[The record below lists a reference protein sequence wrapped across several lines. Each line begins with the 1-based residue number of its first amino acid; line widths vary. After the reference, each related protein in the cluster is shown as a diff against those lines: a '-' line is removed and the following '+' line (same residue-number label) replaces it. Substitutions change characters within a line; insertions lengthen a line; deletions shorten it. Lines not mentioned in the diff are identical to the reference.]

1 MDKCLIEQPPLFK
14 MDRANHEAACYL
26 YEENDIAPIEKPILY
41 SKPKKDLAVSA
52 TGKIPSAAH
61 IAAVIALVI
70 AAGVA
75 FAVNQNNAA
84 ISAEA
89 TKAARDAKATS
100 AAIAAATATVE
111 AEASMAEATASAEA
125 ELADDS
131 VAEAVVIPDFLLSAD
146 GATAKGALTLNV
158 ETVDE
163 IKEADER
170 HSYTFEATAGQD
182 VTIRLVTG
190 GSGLSGTGFYAPFGT
205 VYGPDGQFA
214 LALGDNPTRPG
225 RSHREKLTL
234 AAGSYQIVI
243 GANDEGIG
251 AEGYTI
257 VLQGEAPPLEPTA
270 IPVVAPDFVLSPDG
284 ATDKGALTLNVETV
298 DEIKEDAERHS
309 YTFEA
314 TAGQDVTIR
323 LVTGGSGL
331 SGTGFYAP
339 FGTVYGP
346 DGQFA
351 LALGDNPNAPGS
363 QSSRKT
369 DIGRWQ
375 LSDRHRRK

>member
-1 MDKCLIEQPPLFK
+1 M
-14 MDRANHEAACYL
+14 
-26 YEENDIAPIEKPILY
+26 
-41 SKPKKDLAVSA
+41 PKRQA
-52 TGKIPSAAH
+52 
-61 IAAVIALVI
+61 
-70 AAGVA
+70 
-75 FAVNQNNAA
+75 
-84 ISAEA
+84 
-89 TKAARDAKATS
+89 
-100 AAIAAATATVE
+100 AAIAAATETAE

-131 VAEAVVIPDFLLSAD
+131 VAEAVVIPDFLLSPD

-158 ETVDE
+158 ETEDE
-163 IKEADER
+163 IKEAD
-170 HSYTFEATAGQD
+170 
-182 VTIRLVTG
+182 
-190 GSGLSGTGFYAPFGT
+190 
-205 VYGPDGQFA
+205 
-214 LALGDNPTRPG
+214 
-225 RSHREKLTL
+225 
-234 AAGSYQIVI
+234 
-243 GANDEGIG
+243 
-251 AEGYTI
+251 
-257 VLQGEAPPLEPTA
+257 
-270 IPVVAPDFVLSPDG
+270 
-284 ATDKGALTLNVETV
+284 
-298 DEIKEDAERHS
+298 ERHS